1 MKRRDFVKLCS
12 SSLALGAAGVP
23 GLSRAQEKMVWKAS
37 DVHPLGYPTVE
48 AVQRMGKKLETQT
61 NGRISIQMYPLM
73 QLGGEKEMIEQAQ
86 VGALQIARIS
96 VGAMGPVV
104 DDLNVFNLPF
114 IFRDE
119 AHMRKVID
127 GPIGV
132 ELLERVSNSPQSRLI
147 VLGWMDAGTRNV
159 YSNKPV
165 TKPADLKGMKIRM
178 MGNPIFVETMNA
190 MGGNGISMGFN
201 ELYGALQTGVVD
213 GAENNPPTLLAQNHY
228 TVSKVYSLTGH
239 LIIPEIFVFSK
250 RTWDTLSKEDQA
262 LLKKLSRE
270 AQLEQRVLWDA
281 VCGRGRGQAQG
292 GRRPVRPGRQGGVLQ
307 GDPAGARQVRR
318 QVRRAA
324 EANRRHQVAV
334 PAHRHAAGRPA
345 RVPLFCP
352 GGVDEREASLPAGD
366 GMAVHRLHRDFRL
379 RAGGDHADHPARRVH
394 ALRDEQ
400 PAVLARA
407 GRGHHDGDVLVPR
420 RRRRLPRQRAH
431 RRRGAA
437 QRGESTRAARHAV
450 GSGPVHGGDRPV
462 HAGLRHPAV
471 PGHPVLDD
479 GRISGA
485 VAGHRLPADSR
496 SPAS

>member
-1 MKRRDFVKLCS
+1 MKRRDFVKLCA
-12 SSLALGAAGVP
+12 SSLAVGAASVP
-23 GLSRAQEKMVWKAS
+23 GVLSAQEKMVWKAS

-48 AVQRMGKKLETQT
+48 AVQRMGKKLETAT

-127 GPIGV
+127 GPIGQ
-132 ELLERVSNSPQSRLI
+132 ELLDRVSNSPQSRLI

-165 TKPADLKGMKIRM
+165 TKPEDLKGMKIRM

-250 RTWDTLSKEDQA
+250 RNWEALSKEDQA
-262 LLKKLSRE
+262 LLKKFSRE
-270 AQLEQRVLWDA
+270 AQFEERELWDKMVTDA
-281 VCGRGRGQAQG
+281 EVKLKAAGVQFVQADKAAFYKATQ
-292 GRRPVRPGRQGGVLQ
+292 PVR
-307 GDPAGARQVRR
+307 DKYGAKY
-318 QVRRAA
+318 AA
-324 EANRRHQVAV
+324 LLKKIE
-334 PAHRHAAGRPA
+334 
-345 RVPLFCP
+345 
-352 GGVDEREASLPAGD
+352 D
-366 GMAVHRLHRDFRL
+366 
-379 RAGGDHADHPARRVH
+379 
-394 ALRDEQ
+394 
-400 PAVLARA
+400 
-407 GRGHHDGDVLVPR
+407 
-420 RRRRLPRQRAH
+420 
-431 RRRGAA
+431 
-437 QRGESTRAARHAV
+437 TK
-450 GSGPVHGGDRPV
+450 
-462 HAGLRHPAV
+462 
-471 PGHPVLDD
+471 
-479 GRISGA
+479 
-485 VAGHRLPADSR
+485 
-496 SPAS
+496 